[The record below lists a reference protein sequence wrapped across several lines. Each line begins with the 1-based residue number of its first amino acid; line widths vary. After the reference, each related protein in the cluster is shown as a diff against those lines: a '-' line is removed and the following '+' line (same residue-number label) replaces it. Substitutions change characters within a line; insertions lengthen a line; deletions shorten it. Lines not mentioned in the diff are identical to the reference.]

1 MERHALQVS
10 LPVLWTK
17 PSTKTFYKTFENPN
31 NYFQETHY
39 QGKSLHVNMLELRAA
54 KFATLTFSKGKNNLA
69 VQPQMDN
76 QTALAYLIKMEGA
89 KNLILNQETKE
100 I

>member
-1 MERHALQVS
+1 
-10 LPVLWTK
+10 
-17 PSTKTFYKTFENPN
+17 
-31 NYFQETHY
+31 
-39 QGKSLHVNMLELRAA
+39 MLELRAA

-89 KNLILNQETKE
+89 KNLILNQETKK